1 MKKTILIAAVMFC
14 ALSVSAFAQVGSTFT
29 VGSDTVTTLRC
40 CGIAERTGD
49 ITFTTVPNTTPSI
62 AGTMTVR
69 YNVPITTT
77 TGVQGPMV
85 QVFDASGVPN
95 GAAFAPL
102 TAENVNGVGTIIFAV
117 PPDLT
122 PPFSIALSGVRVNVS
137 APALC
142 GTDTNITATITST
155 GNQLTSGE
163 TVVTVASSVAQPLT
177 DPEVEAAVSIN
188 RVTGIVESPA
198 EFTFKVGEAFF
209 DAFGTTPAEDPTQNQ
224 GFQIRLNL
232 SAIPAG
238 VTLTFPP
245 TSADGLFELVNSQG
259 VALGV
264 AQAVTAGTTTVFY
277 ELATPS
283 DPATLEEFEITVGV
297 SASTANLPLAN
308 TPITITA
315 QPAPVAVGSV
325 PRFTETGCVSEDA
338 VTVVT
343 FFGAN
348 TTLLIPYATN
358 AVGYDTGIAIAN
370 TTKDPGTTAMGLS
383 SAVPQAGSLTFYFFP
398 QDGSASFQVT
408 PTSGHGLN
416 AAGEVPIGGSF
427 IVLLSELLEM
437 AEVEEEF
444 SGYIFVVT
452 NFTNAHGQ
460 YFVSDFENFT
470 NGALALVVDDDRSDT
485 PESLGQ

>member
-85 QVFDASGVPN
+85 QVFDEN
-95 GAAFAPL
+95 GAPIDAFDPL

-188 RVTGIVESPA
+188 RVTGRVEGPA

-245 TSADGLFELVNSQG
+245 TSADGLFELVRSDG
-259 VALGV
+259 VAPGDP
-264 AQAVTAGTTTVFY
+264 QVTAGTTTVFY

-283 DPATLEEFEITVGV
+283 DPATLEEFEITVRV
-297 SASTANLPLAN
+297 NAFSANLPLAN

-315 QPAPVAVGSV
+315 QPAPVAAASV

-370 TTKDPGTTAMGLS
+370 TTKDPGSTAMGIS

-398 QDGSASFQVT
+398 QDGSAPFQVT

-470 NGALALVVDDDRSDT
+470 NGALALVVDNDRSVT

>member
-85 QVFDASGVPN
+85 QVFDEN
-95 GAAFAPL
+95 GAPIDAFDPL

-245 TSADGLFELVNSQG
+245 TSADGLFELVRSDG
-259 VALGV
+259 VAPGDP
-264 AQAVTAGTTTVFY
+264 QVTAGTTTVFY

-283 DPATLEEFEITVGV
+283 DPATLEEFEITVRV
-297 SASTANLPLAN
+297 NAFSANLPLAN

-315 QPAPVAVGSV
+315 QPAPVAAASV

-370 TTKDPGTTAMGLS
+370 TTKDPGSTAMGIS

-398 QDGSASFQVT
+398 QDGSAPFQVT

-470 NGALALVVDDDRSDT
+470 NGALALVVDNDRSVT

>member
-85 QVFDASGVPN
+85 QVFDEN
-95 GAAFAPL
+95 GAPIDAFDPL

-188 RVTGIVESPA
+188 RVTGRVEGPA

-245 TSADGLFELVNSQG
+245 TSADGLFELVRSDG
-259 VALGV
+259 VAPGDP
-264 AQAVTAGTTTVFY
+264 QVTAGTTTVFY

-283 DPATLEEFEITVGV
+283 DPATLEEFEITVRV
-297 SASTANLPLAN
+297 NAFSANLPLAN

-315 QPAPVAVGSV
+315 QPAPVAAASV

-370 TTKDPGTTAMGLS
+370 TTKDPGSTAMGIS

>member
-85 QVFDASGVPN
+85 QVFDEN
-95 GAAFAPL
+95 GAPIDAFDPL

-117 PPDLT
+117 PSGLT
-122 PPFSIALSGVRVNVS
+122 PAFSIALSGVRVNVS

-188 RVTGIVESPA
+188 RVTGRVEGPA

-245 TSADGLFELVNSQG
+245 TSADGLFELVRSDG
-259 VALGV
+259 VAPGDP
-264 AQAVTAGTTTVFY
+264 QVTAGTTTVFY

-283 DPATLEEFEITVGV
+283 DPATLEEFEITVRV
-297 SASTANLPLAN
+297 NAFSANLPLAN

-315 QPAPVAVGSV
+315 QPAPVAAASV

-370 TTKDPGTTAMGLS
+370 TTKDPGSTAMGIS

-398 QDGSASFQVT
+398 QDGSAPFQVT

-470 NGALALVVDDDRSDT
+470 NGALALVVDNDRSVT